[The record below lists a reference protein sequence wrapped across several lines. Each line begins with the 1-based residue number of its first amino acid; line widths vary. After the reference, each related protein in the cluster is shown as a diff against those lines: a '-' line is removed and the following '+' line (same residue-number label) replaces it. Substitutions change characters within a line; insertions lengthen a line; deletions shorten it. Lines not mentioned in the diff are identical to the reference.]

1 MKVRVILASIFIPL
15 AAIIAAVPANTTKQ
29 YELTAEQLLNEV
41 KEGIQFVTADQIAD
55 MIVQKDPSL
64 RLIDVRS
71 SDEFNK
77 FHLTDAINIPISDL
91 LSEEWTE
98 ILNQDVK
105 MNVFYS
111 NGNTQSNEAWM
122 ITRQL
127 GYLNNYVLMG
137 GLNYWAE
144 TILNPQAPSQ
154 TSPDDEF
161 AKYDFRM
168 GASRALGGES
178 VSSVNV
184 SGEGQKAALPVQKK
198 EKKKKASGGC

>member
-1 MKVRVILASIFIPL
+1 MKVRVILATIFIPL

-29 YELTAEQLLNEV
+29 FELTAEQLLKEV
-41 KEGIQFVTADQIAD
+41 KEGIQFVSADQIAD

-77 FHLTDAINIPISDL
+77 FHLPDAINIPISDL
-91 LSEEWTE
+91 LSDEWVE
-98 ILNQDVK
+98 ILNQDIK

-144 TILNPQAPSQ
+144 TILNPEVPSQ
-154 TSPDDEF
+154 TMPDDEF

-178 VSSVNV
+178 VSSANV
-184 SGEGQKAALPVQKK
+184 SDETQKPALPVQKK